1 MRPLQSLPALS
12 LLSSLALCGCGQ
24 SSSSSAPSGGHE
36 AATASAAIS
45 DRAPPVHEGA
55 APEPSPA
62 ASIALAP
69 TTSAAASPA
78 PSALAAAGTAKLA
91 PGSTTAAA
99 PAASAAPSASAVVAA
114 PTPEPTAEPKPIVEV
129 MSPKVAEGSFNTWM
143 QSSGR
148 YTAGQPGNVQVVLV
162 AKGEFHCNDK
172 YPYKFKL
179 GAPSGGVSYPQPIVR
194 AEGMRVAPERSI
206 MTVPFVPS
214 APGDARVSGTFS
226 FSVCSATSCQIET
239 RELALTVKVD

>member
-1 MRPLQSLPALS
+1 MRLLQSLPALS
-12 LLSSLALCGCGQ
+12 LLSSLALCGCEQ
-24 SSSSSAPSGGHE
+24 SSSSPSGQHE
-36 AATASAAIS
+36 AATASAAIA
-45 DRAPPVHEGA
+45 DRPPSACEGA
-55 APEPSPA
+55 APPPTPA
-62 ASIALAP
+62 ASIL
-69 TTSAAASPA
+69 
-78 PSALAAAGTAKLA
+78 
-91 PGSTTAAA
+91 AA
-99 PAASAAPSASAVVAA
+99 PAASAAPSLAPSTDARAAAKPAIDSPSSPSATASPTAAPSTTAIAAA
-114 PTPEPTAEPKPIVEV
+114 PTAAPTAEPTPVVEV

-148 YTAGQPGNVQVVLV
+148 YTAGQQGNVQVVLV

-179 GAPSGGVSYPQPIVR
+179 GAPSSGVTFPQAIVR
-194 AEGMRVAPERSI
+194 AEGMRVAPERSV

-214 APGDARVSGTFS
+214 ASGDARVSGTFS